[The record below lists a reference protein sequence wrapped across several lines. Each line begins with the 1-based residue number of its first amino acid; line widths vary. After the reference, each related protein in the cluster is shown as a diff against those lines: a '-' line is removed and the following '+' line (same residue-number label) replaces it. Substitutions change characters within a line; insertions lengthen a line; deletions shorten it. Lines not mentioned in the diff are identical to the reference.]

1 MVRQANHGL
10 FYLHTAM
17 GKSSQKFAVYLEK
30 VLYIHGSSYLTCH
43 SLIGGGI
50 MSGESNAGTLT
61 IGGIVTNG
69 IQIGL
74 KNAASLVGAVVLW
87 LLTIWIPYLN
97 VGTTIAIYGIVVAM
111 SKGHVVSPMEIFDGK
126 YRKNMGE
133 FFLLA
138 AFLMFGVLAG
148 YLFIVIPGIVIGI
161 AWGQA
166 IYLLID
172 KGLNPAEALAVSN
185 RITYGKKWTIF
196 LGTLALVVALMIVVG
211 VLFWIFTKMSAT
223 LGLIIYLIGIVIMI
237 AVSLGA
243 AAYIYGELSKEV

>member
-1 MVRQANHGL
+1 MNEG
-10 FYLHTAM
+10 
-17 GKSSQKFAVYLEK
+17 
-30 VLYIHGSSYLTCH
+30 
-43 SLIGGGI
+43 
-50 MSGESNAGTLT
+50 SNAGVLT
-61 IGGIVTNG
+61 IGGIFTNG

-138 AFLMFGVLAG
+138 AFLMFGILAG
-148 YLFIVIPGIVIGI
+148 YLFIIIPGIVISI

-172 KGLNPAEALAVSN
+172 KGLNPSEALAVSN

-196 LGTLALVVALMIVVG
+196 LGTFLLMLAFMVG
-211 VLFWIFTKMSAT
+211 VGILFWIFAKISAV
-223 LGLIIYLIGIVIMI
+223 LGLIIYLIGVIAVI

-243 AAYIYGELSKEV
+243 AAYIYGELSKEA